1 MLNISYIIP
10 LVCFWHTITNEISK
24 HTTQE
29 SISNNMI
36 GLIHCLLFTAHH
48 NYDYNVDYAV
58 HMSIGYY
65 IYDLIYI
72 IKRIYKMKSKD
83 EFERRFP
90 FIVHHLIGVYLLNAS
105 QTGESKYHI
114 LYGYNIL
121 ETSNIMLYVSYY
133 LQKKYATYLHLNM
146 ISEFI
151 QLLWY
156 SYFRIIKL
164 SSFIYINKTLFLQF
178 QFITKSV
185 IIILHFMGILWS
197 YKLFKKNIKNFNM
210 LKGMYGYGGSGSCS
224 ALLGKTNNS
233 D

>member
-1 MLNISYIIP
+1 MLNIGYIIP

-65 IYDLIYI
+65 IYDLMYI
-72 IKRIYKMKSKD
+72 ITRIYNVKSKD

-90 FIVHHLIGVYLLNAS
+90 FIIHHLIGIYLLNAS

-121 ETSNIMLYVSYY
+121 ETSNIMLYVSYH
-133 LQKKYATYLHLNM
+133 LQKKYANYLHLNI
-146 ISEFI
+146 ISECI

-164 SSFIYINKTLFLQF
+164 SSFIYINKTFFLQF

-197 YKLFKKNIKNFNM
+197 YKLFKKNIKNFNL
-210 LKGMYGYGGSGSCS
+210 LKEIHNSKY
-224 ALLGKTNNS
+224 NN
-233 D
+233 

>member
-10 LVCFWHTITNEISK
+10 LICFWHTITNEISK

-65 IYDLIYI
+65 IYDLMYI
-72 IKRIYKMKSKD
+72 ITRIYNVKSKD

-90 FIVHHLIGVYLLNAS
+90 FIIHHLIGIYLLNAS

-121 ETSNIMLYVSYY
+121 ETSNIMLYVSYH
-133 LQKKYATYLHLNM
+133 LQKKYTNYLHLNI
-146 ISEFI
+146 ISECI

-164 SSFIYINKTLFLQF
+164 SSFIYINKTFFLQF

-197 YKLFKKNIKNFNM
+197 YKLFKKNIKNFNL
-210 LKGMYGYGGSGSCS
+210 LKEIHSSKY
-224 ALLGKTNNS
+224 NN
-233 D
+233 

>member
-1 MLNISYIIP
+1 MLNIGYIIP

-65 IYDLIYI
+65 IYDLMYI
-72 IKRIYKMKSKD
+72 ITRIYNVKSKD

-90 FIVHHLIGVYLLNAS
+90 FIIHHLIGIYLLNAS

-121 ETSNIMLYVSYY
+121 ETSSIMLYVSYH
-133 LQKKYATYLHLNM
+133 LQKKYANYLHLNI
-146 ISEFI
+146 ISECI

-164 SSFIYINKTLFLQF
+164 SSFIYINKTFFLQF

-197 YKLFKKNIKNFNM
+197 YKLFKKNIKNFNL
-210 LKGMYGYGGSGSCS
+210 LKEIHSSKY
-224 ALLGKTNNS
+224 NN
-233 D
+233 

>member
-10 LVCFWHTITNEISK
+10 LICFWHTITNEISK

-65 IYDLIYI
+65 IYDLMYI
-72 IKRIYKMKSKD
+72 ITRIYNVKSKD

-90 FIVHHLIGVYLLNAS
+90 FIIHHLIGIYLLNAS

-121 ETSNIMLYVSYY
+121 ETSNIMLYVSYH
-133 LQKKYATYLHLNM
+133 LQKKYANYLHLNI
-146 ISEFI
+146 ISECI

-164 SSFIYINKTLFLQF
+164 SSFIYINKTFFLQF

-197 YKLFKKNIKNFNM
+197 YKLFKKNIKNFNL
-210 LKGMYGYGGSGSCS
+210 LKEIHSSKY
-224 ALLGKTNNS
+224 NN
-233 D
+233 